1 VTEQPS
7 GPSEPHTSAPS
18 EVTTQ
23 QISTPIAA
31 PAETGTDTGTTPAPA
46 KKRHRAALISG
57 VGLGY
62 AVLAVGA
69 AVAVVAIA
77 SPAPVNI
84 AALSS
89 PTTTAAT
96 ATVPAIPPVPGGSGL
111 ADNPTSNV
119 TGSVSDGIHH
129 GDLRFFLLPPPQGP
143 STVQGNPAGTV
154 ETEAEVVS
162 EYGSGYTKQNLSQ
175 LDFTGGA
182 TRTYQDSTLG
192 ANITIELLQFATHND
207 AQAWLGVLSKP
218 SGTTSV
224 TIPGESGSV
233 GWLQNTVGNYQLN
246 GTYVEGDT
254 FYNITIYST
263 QEIGDGSLIGLMDSQ
278 YSRLSNG

>member
-7 GPSEPHTSAPS
+7 GPSEPHTSASS
-18 EVTTQ
+18 EVTAQ

-31 PAETGTDTGTTPAPA
+31 PAETGTTPRPA
-46 KKRHRAALISG
+46 RKRHRAALISG

-84 AALSS
+84 AALST
-89 PTTTAAT
+89 PATAA
-96 ATVPAIPPVPGGSGL
+96 AAPTVPAIPPVPGGSGS
-111 ADNPTSNV
+111 ADNPASDV

-154 ETEAEVVS
+154 ETETEVVS

-182 TRTYQDSTLG
+182 TRTYQDSALG

-218 SGTTSV
+218 SGTTTV

-233 GWLQNTVGNYQLN
+233 GWLQKTMGDYQLN